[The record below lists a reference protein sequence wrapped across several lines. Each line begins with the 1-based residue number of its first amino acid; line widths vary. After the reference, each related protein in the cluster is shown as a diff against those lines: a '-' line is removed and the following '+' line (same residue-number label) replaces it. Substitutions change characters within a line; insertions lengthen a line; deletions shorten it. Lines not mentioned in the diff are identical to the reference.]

1 MNCPRQTV
9 NGTIAASS
17 MATLLQK
24 NCIKTLTVN
33 NGVVMVNATS
43 NGANSVGQP
52 TVQQGVGVVGAMQT
66 GQPLTSAT
74 STSRVLLPHELG
86 SLAVQS
92 QPLHQTFQF
101 QAPHVQQQQQQQ
113 QQYIYYNN
121 GTLSNSTTTFVTQ
134 NNIPKPSS
142 LGTIQFNSSS
152 GAAATVATT
161 ATAMPTVFLDTSTGI
176 VTTAGLLMTNKAASQ
191 MPKLN
196 QIIAANN
203 TFASSPASAVNRTIF
218 TTAAATPTI
227 PSIGPL
233 KTNEIRS
240 QSDGGIQ
247 RNGTVASIT
256 DNNNSNYSPA
266 GHTTTT
272 TTSTS
277 NSTTIQTNDIK
288 HTTSTNNL
296 IGHGSLVG
304 TASKAL
310 SSTSSS
316 PSTQQQEPTPPP
328 PPASIADSTVDET
341 NEQENE
347 PEPEIDIVINNVVCS
362 FSVRC
367 HLNLREIALNGRNV
381 EFRRENG
388 MVTMK
393 LRRPYTT
400 ASIWSSG
407 RITCTGATSED
418 QVSRTNQTVSLI
430 HVSRHHSHITHL
442 SEFISGENWCASI
455 RTLLADARLSRAIQ

>member
-1 MNCPRQTV
+1 MNCPRQKA

-43 NGANSVGQP
+43 NGNSVGQP
-52 TVQQGVGVVGAMQT
+52 TSQTGVIGTMQTHTIT
-66 GQPLTSAT
+66 GQPLTNVGAT
-74 STSRVLLPHELG
+74 RVLMPHELG

-101 QAPHVQQQQQQQ
+101 HQQLQTQSAHLPAQQQQF
-113 QQYIYYNN
+113 IYYNN
-121 GTLSNSTTTFVTQ
+121 NANLSNSTTTYVTQ

-142 LGTIQFNSSS
+142 LGAIQFNSNSTIANVTS
-152 GAAATVATT
+152 VPANYGTATT
-161 ATAMPTVFLDTSTGI
+161 TGPIFMTATKS
-176 VTTAGLLMTNKAASQ
+176 SQ
-191 MPKLN
+191 PKLN
-196 QIIAANN
+196 QIIAANS
-203 TFASSPASAVNRTIF
+203 FASSPNSSINRTTF
-218 TTAAATPTI
+218 TTAATTPTI
-227 PSIGPL
+227 ASNVAL
-233 KTNEIRS
+233 KREEISS
-240 QSDGGIQ
+240 QSDGIQ
-247 RNGTVASIT
+247 RNGTASIT
-256 DNNNSNYSPA
+256 DNNNTNYSP
-266 GHTTTT
+266 
-272 TTSTS
+272 TS
-277 NSTTIQTNDIK
+277 NSSPTIQTNDIK

-296 IGHGSLVG
+296 IGQGS
-304 TASKAL
+304 TEDTSKK
-310 SSTSSS
+310 S
-316 PSTQQQEPTPPP
+316 PSPPP
-328 PPASIADSTVDET
+328 PSTTDSVVDDANDQET
-341 NEQENE
+341 E

-418 QVSRTNQTVSLI
+418 QVSISRPMNFVFGHFILI
-430 HVSRHHSHITHL
+430 GR
-442 SEFISGENWCASI
+442 
-455 RTLLADARLSRAIQ
+455 IQMCHMGI

>member
-1 MNCPRQTV
+1 MNCPRQTA

-33 NGVVMVNATS
+33 NGVVMVNASS
-43 NGANSVGQP
+43 NGNSVGQP
-52 TVQQGVGVVGAMQT
+52 TSQTGVIGTMQTHTIT
-66 GQPLTSAT
+66 GQPLTNVAA
-74 STSRVLLPHELG
+74 SRVLLPHELG

-101 QAPHVQQQQQQQ
+101 HQQLQTQSAHLPAQQ

-121 GTLSNSTTTFVTQ
+121 NANLSNSTTTYVTH

-142 LGTIQFNSSS
+142 LGAIQFNSNSTIANVTS
-152 GAAATVATT
+152 VPAIYGTATT
-161 ATAMPTVFLDTSTGI
+161 TGPIFMTA
-176 VTTAGLLMTNKAASQ
+176 NKSSQ
-191 MPKLN
+191 PKLN
-196 QIIAANN
+196 QIIAANS
-203 TFASSPASAVNRTIF
+203 FASSPVSSINRTTYTTATTTPPIASAVAVKREE
-218 TTAAATPTI
+218 
-227 PSIGPL
+227 
-233 KTNEIRS
+233 EIS
-240 QSDGGIQ
+240 NQSDGIQ
-247 RNGTVASIT
+247 RNGTASIT
-256 DNNNSNYSPA
+256 DNNNTNYSP
-266 GHTTTT
+266 
-272 TTSTS
+272 TS
-277 NSTTIQTNDIK
+277 NSSPTIQTNDIK

-296 IGHGSLVG
+296 IGHGSIAD
-304 TASKAL
+304 TSKK
-310 SSTSSS
+310 S
-316 PSTQQQEPTPPP
+316 PSPPP
-328 PPASIADSTVDET
+328 PSTTDSVADDA
-341 NEQENE
+341 NDQEIE

-418 QVSRTNQTVSLI
+418 QVSISRPSEYFCFLHFVFLI
-430 HVSRHHSHITHL
+430 GRHIHMCL
-442 SEFISGENWCASI
+442 GENWCSPLC
-455 RTLLADARLSRAIQ
+455 TLLAVIGLSSAIQ